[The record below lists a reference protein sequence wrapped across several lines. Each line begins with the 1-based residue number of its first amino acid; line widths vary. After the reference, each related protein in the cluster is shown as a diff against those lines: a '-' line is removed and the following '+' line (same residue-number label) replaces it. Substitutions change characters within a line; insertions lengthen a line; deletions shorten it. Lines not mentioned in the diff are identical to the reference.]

1 MTADD
6 HRLTGVTWRKASR
19 SATNGACVEVAQGTG
34 VFGVR
39 DSKNREGG
47 RLILPATAWAGFLTD
62 TKSLPDR

>member
-19 SATNGACVEVAQGTG
+19 SATNGECVELAVGAG

-62 TKSLPDR
+62 TKSLPD